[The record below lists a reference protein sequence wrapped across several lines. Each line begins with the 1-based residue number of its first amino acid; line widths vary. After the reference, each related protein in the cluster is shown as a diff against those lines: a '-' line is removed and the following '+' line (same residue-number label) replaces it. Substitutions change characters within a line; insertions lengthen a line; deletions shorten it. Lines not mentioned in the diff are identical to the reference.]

1 MIIGEKTSF
10 NFADSSFVKTVVDI
24 ERKILSADCELHSD
38 CVEELMADGSSYVN
52 LWGANI
58 YPKEKKIDFISLINI
73 RPSANNRSMDIENP
87 IIKKQVEDIIKNLL
101 F

>member
-1 MIIGEKTSF
+1 MIIKEKMLF
-10 NFADSSFVKTVVDI
+10 DFKGSSFVKAVVDI
-24 ERKILSADCELHSD
+24 ERKIISLDCDLHSD
-38 CVEELMADGSSYVN
+38 CAEELTQDGSKYAD

-58 YPKEKKIDFISLINI
+58 YSEGKKIDFISLINI
-73 RPSANNRSMDIENP
+73 RPSVNNRSMDIENP